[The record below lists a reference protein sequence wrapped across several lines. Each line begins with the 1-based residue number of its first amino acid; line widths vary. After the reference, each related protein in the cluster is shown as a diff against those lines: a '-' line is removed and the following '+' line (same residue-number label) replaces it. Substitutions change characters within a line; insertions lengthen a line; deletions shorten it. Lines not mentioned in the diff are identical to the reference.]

1 MEVNIG
7 NVSEQEGD
15 VRLRAGRHVHLGE
28 AQEVERVGKLV
39 DRDVLS

>member
-7 NVSEQEGD
+7 NVSKYSVD
-15 VRLRAGRHVHLGE
+15 VRLRAGKHVHLGE
-28 AQEVERVGKLV
+28 AKEMERVGKLM